1 MTEEQKESDKIYNA
15 ILKLDRTIEATK
27 PSRVPLED
35 RLEILPGQLFVK
47 DLDIYRIFSEIE
59 ELKPKIKAMEAEK
72 LKEYRAMTVP
82 GVKEGTTKPK
92 YTVEQAEYE
101 SKFHL
106 GLHDNK
112 YKALKKQ
119 EKDLYTQ
126 YEMLKMERNFLD
138 MSFKATRT
146 LAWLKVGGPVKGVLA

>member
-1 MTEEQKESDKIYNA
+1 MSEEEKEAARIYNV
-15 ILKLDRTIEATK
+15 ILKLDRTIEETK
-27 PSRVPLED
+27 PSRTSLED
-35 RLEILPGQLFVK
+35 RLEILPGQLFIK
-47 DLDIYRIFSEIE
+47 DLEIYRIFSEIE
-59 ELKPKIKAMEAEK
+59 ELKPKIKAMEAEE
-72 LKEYRAMTVP
+72 LKRYRAMTVP

-106 GLHDNK
+106 GLNDQK

-146 LAWLKVGGPVKGVLA
+146 LAWLKVGGPVKEVMA